1 MKGGD
6 LLMAATI
13 HAETHTHTHTHQN
26 QRTKQKKEDKDNQR
40 KATETRRKKRR
51 PQSRSLNCRLPRF
64 HSVTTFFFST
74 RWEKSTASFFSC
86 CLLFFYRV
94 FLPVFVSVFIL
105 IDFKATTKRASFF
118 FFSFTAILLNQC
130 PVKLNKTR

>member
-13 HAETHTHTHTHQN
+13 HAETHTHTHQN

-74 RWEKSTASFFSC
+74 RWEKSTASFFLVVC
-86 CLLFFYRV
+86 YFFTVFFYP
-94 FLPVFVSVFIL
+94 FLFQ
-105 IDFKATTKRASFF
+105 
-118 FFSFTAILLNQC
+118 FSFLSILRQPRNGPRFSFSLLLRSYLISVLSN
-130 PVKLNKTR
+130 